1 MFIKHY
7 FRHKL
12 ISNLIKPFENVV
24 LKVEKEE
31 NKSYSL
37 CSFLRGL

>member
-12 ISNLIKPFENVV
+12 IFNLVEPFENVV

-31 NKSYSL
+31 
-37 CSFLRGL
+37 